1 MLKNEKLNS
10 LLYAQSI
17 RRQVNSYN
25 FAAGLDYNFLQP
37 QSIRSTL
44 NCLDKGF
51 LPCRDK
57 TTTLK
62 LLVNGL
68 NRSPKKPVTI
78 GSCRANPSISKT

>member
-25 FAAGLDYNFLQP
+25 FAAGLDYNFLRP
-37 QSIRSTL
+37 QSIRSRL
-44 NCLDKGF
+44 N
-51 LPCRDK
+51 CRDK